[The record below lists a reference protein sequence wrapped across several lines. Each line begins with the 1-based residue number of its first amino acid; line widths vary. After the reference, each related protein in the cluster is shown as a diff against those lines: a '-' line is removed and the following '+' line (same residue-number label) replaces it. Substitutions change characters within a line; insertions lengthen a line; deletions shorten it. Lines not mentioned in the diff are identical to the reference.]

1 MKDNQ
6 CPGQSEN
13 ILLPIISNR
22 YFSEFFMEAANQ
34 YGGEDIRMCEP
45 SLLVSPGIVGHSWTS
60 DNIAVK
66 CQIIS
71 VD

>member
-6 CPGQSEN
+6 GPGPSEN

-22 YFSEFFMEAANQ
+22 YFSEFFIEAANQ
-34 YGGEDIRMCEP
+34 YWEDVRMCEP